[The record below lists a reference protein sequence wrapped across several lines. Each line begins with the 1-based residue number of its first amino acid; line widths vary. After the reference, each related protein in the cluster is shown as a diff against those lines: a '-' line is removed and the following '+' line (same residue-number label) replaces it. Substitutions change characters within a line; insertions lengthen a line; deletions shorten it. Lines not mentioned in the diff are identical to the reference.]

1 MKLTAKILKFE
12 DKKLETV
19 EEVRAVP
26 TAILGDIESG
36 DVTVSEATP
45 IRDEIKKMMR
55 KFASRGKAQSQRTTL
70 CLSYF
75 LVGRDRHGVHTLGL
89 YLYLFVASVLA
100 GIGTAWLGPLGFT
113 VNTHVR

>member
-19 EEVRAVP
+19 EEVWAVL

-55 KFASRGKAQSQRTTL
+55 EIRVQRKSAKPEDDAL
-70 CLSYF
+70 LK
-75 LVGRDRHGVHTLGL
+75 
-89 YLYLFVASVLA
+89 LFF
-100 GIGTAWLGPLGFT
+100 GG
-113 VNTHVR
+113 